1 MKRSIHTQTHTPVRC
16 YFAICA
22 CLMARLVFVS
32 FTRSVCVFLFVKNL
46 RALSQCHHSPTWF
59 LRLNFPTTF
68 NLFMEFQNPCFVFSL
83 VKCLLSTHLRYCV
96 YAAKQHIWS
105 DHILIL
111 RFIPFIRITISAA
124 AAAAS
129 ASAAVVSAV
138 SSVSASANGIF
149 TENVEN
155 AYAHRASALPCWH
168 VQTTFGAKW
177 ALVKWETNQNRKS
190 PFPNDTP
197 SKIEF
202 GSILSLRT

>member
-1 MKRSIHTQTHTPVRC
+1 
-16 YFAICA
+16 
-22 CLMARLVFVS
+22 MARLVFVS
-32 FTRSVCVFLFVKNL
+32 FSRSVCVFLFVKNL

-124 AAAAS
+124 AAS

-138 SSVSASANGIF
+138 SAVSSASASANGIF

-155 AYAHRASALPCWH
+155 AYAHRASALPCWN
-168 VQTTFGAKW
+168 VQTTFGAK
-177 ALVKWETNQNRKS
+177 
-190 PFPNDTP
+190 
-197 SKIEF
+197 
-202 GSILSLRT
+202 

>member
-1 MKRSIHTQTHTPVRC
+1 
-16 YFAICA
+16 
-22 CLMARLVFVS
+22 MARLVFVS
-32 FTRSVCVFLFVKNL
+32 FTRSVCVFLFVKKF

-111 RFIPFIRITISAA
+111 RFNTFIRITISAA
-124 AAAAS
+124 TAASSAAA
-129 ASAAVVSAV
+129 
-138 SSVSASANGIF
+138 VSASANGIF

-168 VQTTFGAKW
+168 VQTTLG
-177 ALVKWETNQNRKS
+177 
-190 PFPNDTP
+190 P
-197 SKIEF
+197 S
-202 GSILSLRT
+202 GL